1 MVCKVLFLFLIS
13 LLCLNANESSSN
25 TQIKEINKELDE
37 LKKTMPNNELLNYK
51 IIQLQTKEEK
61 LEELEKKITSF
72 IDIYQTKVKELE
84 TKENQQI
91 SYYQKFIDSNNSIYS
106 NMLVAIGIIFTL
118 ITLTIAFIIESKA
131 SNKIKDLNK
140 QLNIIDEIIKDQ
152 TNRLSKFIN
161 TDFETF
167 NNVDEKILDIVTSEL
182 SKIKNENKTAKDWFL
197 LALENQKNGNK
208 EEAEKLYRKVIE
220 VDDKYSFAYNNLAVL
235 LDEKGN
241 KEEAEKLYRK
251 AIELD
256 NK

>member
-91 SYYQKFIDSNNSIYS
+91 DLSTLKHTQK
-106 NMLVAIGIIFTL
+106 
-118 ITLTIAFIIESKA
+118 
-131 SNKIKDLNK
+131 
-140 QLNIIDEIIKDQ
+140 
-152 TNRLSKFIN
+152 
-161 TDFETF
+161 
-167 NNVDEKILDIVTSEL
+167 
-182 SKIKNENKTAKDWFL
+182 
-197 LALENQKNGNK
+197 
-208 EEAEKLYRKVIE
+208 
-220 VDDKYSFAYNNLAVL
+220 
-235 LDEKGN
+235 
-241 KEEAEKLYRK
+241 
-251 AIELD
+251 
-256 NK
+256 